1 MASKFKSS
9 ASLNRGVLLVWTLK
23 TSLNYQVTLVNI
35 KLRTMGRWGGGGCC
49 ICIFLHE
56 SLVFKLQPDL
66 SISNEEMEDF
76 SIEIINKNSKNIL
89 ISTQYKDPLSKS
101 KIFEEYLKKFCQQNQ
116 NKK

>member
-1 MASKFKSS
+1 
-9 ASLNRGVLLVWTLK
+9 
-23 TSLNYQVTLVNI
+23 
-35 KLRTMGRWGGGGCC
+35 
-49 ICIFLHE
+49 
-56 SLVFKLQPDL
+56 
-66 SISNEEMEDF
+66 MEDF